1 MFSHSGLTVATDRQT
16 LAFHKSACGLGIG
29 ADVKTEINYIP
40 EKVSHLIT
48 SMLSLGSVLI
58 DGDGAR
64 VQLCAE

>member
-1 MFSHSGLTVATDRQT
+1 
-16 LAFHKSACGLGIG
+16 
-29 ADVKTEINYIP
+29 VKTEINYIP

-48 SMLSLGSVLI
+48 SMLSLGAVLI